1 MMKRA
6 DILMQSLMW
15 AYNGLEIT
23 FWSGVYPTCIGQT
36 KQLANRFGVVGL
48 SGIIVGVGEIAG
60 DYTRFST
67 AWKIFLG
74 ATISTLTGNT
84 ARPPRGPLGEV
95 KITDLS
101 IILYLIQYSCY
112 RSSTDHHKS
121 LHWPHLPC
129 YCIFLMLSGPAR

>member
-1 MMKRA
+1 MMKRG

-60 DYTRFST
+60 DYTRLSI
-67 AWKIFLG
+67 ACKIFSG

-95 KITDLS
+95 KVT

-112 RSSTDHHKS
+112 RPSTDHHKS
-121 LHWPHLPC
+121 LPWPHLPC
-129 YCIFLMLSGPAR
+129 YCIFLVLSGPAR

>member
-1 MMKRA
+1 MKRG

-60 DYTRFST
+60 DFCRFSI
-67 AWKIFLG
+67 ALSNFFRRNNIDLDREHG
-74 ATISTLTGNT
+74 STSQRPFRTGEN
-84 ARPPRGPLGEV
+84 
-95 KITDLS
+95 
-101 IILYLIQYSCY
+101 Y
-112 RSSTDHHKS
+112 
-121 LHWPHLPC
+121 
-129 YCIFLMLSGPAR
+129 